1 MNKITALLP
10 VTLCL
15 ALSGCMSTETT
26 TTKVGKN
33 RGVVT
38 QSVNAA
44 GDTIEVVKS
53 LSCPKPVAKV
63 SIAPLKCKAAKCS
76 NVPQATGNLAV
87 ILSLSDQGIQD
98 FSTLGD
104 SMTTMLASS
113 LQATGCFT
121 VLDRETMAEI
131 EQEMRL
137 AGVEFKPDASDYL
150 FTGAITSFEYEKRKS
165 SIGSFLGA
173 AGGLLSN
180 TETTVMLGLDMR
192 LVNTQSSAVDYSET
206 YRSDASKDNYRFGG
220 LGFGGSGGVAAGASF
235 GGDVEVEEAVRTVID
250 QAVFDLIEHAA
261 KGQYVVS
268 EVEVE
273 AE

>member
-76 NVPQATGNLAV
+76 NVPQATGNHLNHEHQERPPVNA
-87 ILSLSDQGIQD
+87 
-98 FSTLGD
+98 
-104 SMTTMLASS
+104 A
-113 LQATGCFT
+113 T
-121 VLDRETMAEI
+121 VL
-131 EQEMRL
+131 QL
-137 AGVEFKPDASDYL
+137 WPQG
-150 FTGAITSFEYEKRKS
+150 
-165 SIGSFLGA
+165 
-173 AGGLLSN
+173 
-180 TETTVMLGLDMR
+180 
-192 LVNTQSSAVDYSET
+192 
-206 YRSDASKDNYRFGG
+206 
-220 LGFGGSGGVAAGASF
+220 
-235 GGDVEVEEAVRTVID
+235 
-250 QAVFDLIEHAA
+250 
-261 KGQYVVS
+261 
-268 EVEVE
+268 
-273 AE
+273 

>member
-1 MNKITALLP
+1 MNKLTVLLP

-15 ALSGCMSTETT
+15 ALSACMSTETK
-26 TTKVGKN
+26 TTKIGKN

-44 GDTIEVVKS
+44 GETIDVVKS
-53 LSCPKPVAKV
+53 LSCPNPVAKV
-63 SIAPLKCKAAKCS
+63 SIAGLKCKAAKCS

-87 ILSLSDQGIQD
+87 ILSLSDNGIKD

-113 LQATGCFT
+113 LQSTGCFT
-121 VLDRETMAEI
+121 VLDRETMEEI

-137 AGVEFKPDASDYL
+137 AGVEFKPEASDYL
-150 FTGAITSFEYEKRKS
+150 FTGAITSFEYERKKTGF
-165 SIGSFLGA
+165 GSLLGS

-192 LVNTQSSAVDYSET
+192 LINTKTSAVDYSET
-206 YRSDASKDNYRFGG
+206 YRSDATKDNYRFGG
-220 LGFGGSGGVAAGASF
+220 LGFGGAGGAAAGASF

-250 QAVFDLIEHAA
+250 QAVYDLIEHAA
-261 KGQYVVS
+261 KGQFVVS